1 MTTESNTLGRER
13 ATLLPLMLTP
23 RHGLASALPSSP
35 NQRLLGA
42 ALAGLLC
49 FAPAA
54 CSSKEDG
61 ANGAGAAGAAG
72 TAEPVAGA
80 SATVAGETG
89 VGATASD
96 AGNGGTVGA
105 AVVTAGGAGDL
116 AGAGGSIAVSAGAG
130 AGGFAEAGN
139 GSMAGSGGA
148 PPELAHIT
156 SSEAAG
162 ALTEG
167 DFKALC
173 DARGG
178 TVELMPHCGGFATAK
193 GFSYDNGTQLLSEHT
208 CAGANTCGGWNC
220 VIVD

>member
-1 MTTESNTLGRER
+1 
-13 ATLLPLMLTP
+13 MLTP

-61 ANGAGAAGAAG
+61 AKGAAGAAG

-80 SATVAGETG
+80 SATVAGETS
-89 VGATASD
+89 VGATASG
-96 AGNGGTVGA
+96 AGNGGTAGA
-105 AVVTAGGAGDL
+105 AVVPAGGAGDL
-116 AGAGGSIAVSAGAG
+116 AGAGGSIAVSAG

-162 ALTEG
+162 VLTEE

-173 DARGG
+173 DARSG